1 MDATET
7 SNVAASA
14 AARALVARRWG
25 ASKPSRLAREL
36 VERAG
41 ELPDEDR
48 KRVLDALL
56 ETRGGSAA

>member
-1 MDATET
+1 MKDSQA
-7 SNVAASA
+7 SSA
-14 AARALVARRWG
+14 ARELAGRRWG

-36 VERAG
+36 AERAS